1 MATLPTINLKG
12 ENKMKGI
19 RNLITVGA
27 FSLLMLGIPAIASA
41 QYGQYDPYGRNAGYS
56 NYGDMRTVVRELK
69 AKTKQFEHQLDRDLD
84 RSRLNGTRRED
95 QIMDLADDFKKAV
108 NRLSNNGN
116 FNRRDNK
123 VDQVLQLGSQ
133 LERSMG
139 RGNLSPNARNLWA
152 GISRDLQVLGNG
164 YGYNTRTNRG
174 NRSGGGWGNG
184 NTPSWW
190 PF

>member
-41 QYGQYDPYGRNAGYS
+41 QYGQYDPYGRNAGYGG
-56 NYGDMRTVVRELK
+56 YGDMRSVVRDLK
-69 AKTKQFEHQLDRDLD
+69 AKTKQFERQLDRDLD
-84 RSRLNGTRRED
+84 RSRLDGTRRED
-95 QIMDLADDFKKAV
+95 QIMDLAEDFKKAV

-116 FNRRDNK
+116 YNRRDNN
-123 VDQVLQLGSQ
+123 VDRALQLGSQ
-133 LERSMG
+133 LERSIG
-139 RGNLSPNARNLWA
+139 RGNLSPNARSLWS
-152 GISRDLQVLGNG
+152 GIRQDLQILGNG

-174 NRSGGGWGNG
+174 NRNGGGWGRG